1 MATNIL
7 GRAVSTAHLAI
18 EGEGSKIALC
28 NERKK
33 FKSEFQIWFLFVSRS
48 ETGGARELP
57 GGFDLSA
64 GRGREVEGPTGG
76 QTQPNCKNVVMQVF
90 STLIDFFLS
99 NFFAGFLERVCMC

>member
-1 MATNIL
+1 M
-7 GRAVSTAHLAI
+7 V
-18 EGEGSKIALC
+18 
-28 NERKK
+28 
-33 FKSEFQIWFLFVSRS
+33 FFVSRS

-90 STLIDFFLS
+90 FRPSAIFSKPIYTFLS
-99 NFFAGFLERVCMC
+99 PSGGLVLRGRTHHDDDRVGDTDRDDGQLHGAPDTESKEVQ